1 MIRVFMTLRG
11 MDFYGNSDDAAV
23 ALSVLVSEKY
33 YDFLDNEK
41 LEIRA
46 WIENWQN

>member
-23 ALSVLVSEKY
+23 ALSVLLDKHY
-33 YDFLDNEK
+33 YELLDNESLSIK
-41 LEIRA
+41 A
-46 WIENWQN
+46 YAQNWKN